1 MRSVRLRRLL
11 AALALASPAAGC
23 GLIDGD
29 DLFTLP
35 DVNLDALGDI
45 SLDPSAGKGLGLA
58 CVDKPGTVSECR
70 FGLRCLDGTC
80 QAIGATAQD
89 RPCLLTAECQDGLF
103 CGVRGLCEPAGAG
116 AAGAACATA
125 ADCQRGL
132 ACLTTGFIG
141 ACAPAGTGDLGA
153 PCDGAGACAA
163 GLICGPDAVCDPG
176 SVVFGLR
183 PWPGVSCAPPDDAG
197 PPRVYFEVPRPGVS
211 PADFFRLPFPNDI
224 RLAGGHLDLSGFPTP
239 GPGLVGFDPVARIV
253 DAAEA
258 VQTGFSTVP
267 VVIFRFS
274 NVFDLASVWGDGVA
288 SPPPGEPTLYFLD
301 ITLGSPGYNT
311 RPAYG
316 YALTDGGS
324 RYLCPRSLSVK
335 PSWDHPLRPATTYAV
350 ILARGVKTGA
360 GVELAADAD
369 QLALLAAARP
379 ADATLGAAWDAYAP
393 LRTYLAD
400 PAALLGADRVLAAA
414 VFTTQTVDDLLPAV
428 REAIRA
434 TPPAVPSALTLCD
447 DGVASPCDD
456 GLTGEAHVRGCFT
469 ASPAAHELHLR
480 LPLPRLQAGARPY
493 LRPEDGGDVP
503 RAADGAVLLQGT
515 EEVCASLTLP
525 RGVPMPP
532 AGWPLALY
540 AHGTGGSF
548 RSAVRDAG
556 LPLSAIPVG
565 DVTVGLAVVGW
576 DGPMHG
582 ERRGAELDPEG
593 LFYNFGNPRAARGNL
608 AQGAADVFA
617 LVQAFEGLVIPAA
630 ESPTGEEIRFDPSH
644 FALIGHSQG
653 GTTGPLAAAFEPGI
667 ALDVWSGAG
676 AGLVASLLAK
686 TAPVDVPSALSVAL
700 QEVTESGLVPVNDLH
715 PVLALIQGLFDPFD
729 PLNHAGA
736 LADRPRPGQ
745 RPQHVLQVV
754 GRDDHYTPN
763 STALTFGRLMR
774 LALAKP
780 LQIPEAADFLQ
791 LAPPI
796 AGNVTRGEHTVT
808 AVQVQTTPGDY
819 DGHFVMFR
827 DAATNAQYTQFL
839 GTWLVDGVPTV
850 IAR

>member
-1 MRSVRLRRLL
+1 MTPDQRAAGGSGAEAGT
-11 AALALASPAAGC
+11 AALAAVTAF
-23 GLIDGD
+23 I
-29 DLFTLP
+29 TRVLP
-35 DVNLDALGDI
+35 
-45 SLDPSAGKGLGLA
+45 
-58 CVDKPGTVSECR
+58 
-70 FGLRCLDGTC
+70 
-80 QAIGATAQD
+80 
-89 RPCLLTAECQDGLF
+89 
-103 CGVRGLCEPAGAG
+103 
-116 AAGAACATA
+116 
-125 ADCQRGL
+125 
-132 ACLTTGFIG
+132 
-141 ACAPAGTGDLGA
+141 
-153 PCDGAGACAA
+153 
-163 GLICGPDAVCDPG
+163 
-176 SVVFGLR
+176 
-183 PWPGVSCAPPDDAG
+183 
-197 PPRVYFEVPRPGVS
+197 
-211 PADFFRLPFPNDI
+211 
-224 RLAGGHLDLSGFPTP
+224 
-239 GPGLVGFDPVARIV
+239 
-253 DAAEA
+253 
-258 VQTGFSTVP
+258 P
-267 VVIFRFS
+267 VVTR
-274 NVFDLASVWGDGVA
+274 
-288 SPPPGEPTLYFLD
+288 T
-301 ITLGSPGYNT
+301 TGSPGT
-311 RPAYG
+311 KASLPLACTSARRSPV
-316 YALTDGGS
+316 GS
-324 RYLCPRSLSVK
+324 CSRISTASSRVPKRSIVL
-335 PSWDHPLRPATTYAV
+335 PMTAPATAPITP
-350 ILARGVKTGA
+350 I
-360 GVELAADAD
+360 
-369 QLALLAAARP
+369 AAASRRP
-379 ADATLGAAWDAYAP
+379 P
-393 LRTYLAD
+393 
-400 PAALLGADRVLAAA
+400 
-414 VFTTQTVDDLLPAV
+414 TVLPAMPPT
-428 REAIRA
+428 